1 MIEETGLLYEK
12 LQKKY
17 KRIVKKNMEA
27 LKVYRSQ
34 FDTLINVYSGML
46 AQYEI
51 LTQRLIDN
59 DFDIEV
65 ETQRGGTRKSATATA
80 LERLRFDLA
89 VYSDRLMLSP
99 KALSSGKPGGGKGN
113 KVSKLGEALSKLNKG
128 G

>member
-1 MIEETGLLYEK
+1 MTEPTGLLYEK

-17 KRIVKKNMEA
+17 KRIVKKSMEA
-27 LKVYRSQ
+27 LKVYQPQ

-51 LTQRLIDN
+51 LTQRLIDS

-80 LERLRFDLA
+80 LERLRIDLA
-89 VYSDRLMLSP
+89 AYSDRLCLNPQSM
-99 KALSSGKPGGGKGN
+99 KTGKPGSGK
-113 KVSKLGEALSKLNKG
+113 KVSKLGEALSKLDKG